1 MVRQC
6 GTSRKWIRSDGRSEV
21 VGATLRGELGA
32 GVEGE
37 WEAEMEAEAEGEAG
51 GVPLTGP
58 SLASILPNPRKAH
71 MPDTCHP
78 IYSQLVIKSP
88 YPVHYEG

>member
-6 GTSRKWIRSDGRSEV
+6 GTSRKWIRSNGRSEV

-37 WEAEMEAEAEGEAG
+37 WEAETEAEAEGEAG
-51 GVPLTGP
+51 GVPLIQGHHWHQSFQIREKRTCQTHVTPYTP
-58 SLASILPNPRKAH
+58 SWS
-71 MPDTCHP
+71 
-78 IYSQLVIKSP
+78 
-88 YPVHYEG
+88 